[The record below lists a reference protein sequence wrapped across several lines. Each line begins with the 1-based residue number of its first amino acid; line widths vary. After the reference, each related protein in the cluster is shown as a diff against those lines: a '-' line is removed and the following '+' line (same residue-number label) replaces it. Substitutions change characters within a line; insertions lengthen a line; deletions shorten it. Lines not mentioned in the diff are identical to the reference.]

1 MDSYKKD
8 RLLTSLTEKS
18 SIQLNLMELKV
29 AYLSKLQLH
38 KINKIKNNLK
48 NTLINQAL
56 KYKRDISE
64 GSKISRE
71 IDSVINSYATQLNY
85 IGNIYDFAIAKQLA
99 RISDIQSKIYLID
112 VNRVE
117 NKNNYIEIENEYNQE
132 IRKIEMELSNFSF
145 DSNKVLLDEKISEYF
160 DYLKYSKFNQMRLK
174 ENYLMFEKKLCQ
186 EVIINCEDNIE
197 DLIKEKEL
205 TFEKISDSKNLELE
219 NLRNNSML
227 KKILENILNR
237 IGGHKRFIEEAIKP
251 IRLEIKSISDEKS
264 IKIRENVK
272 NKSIDLCEKV
282 DNELRNIP
290 NKALSLLD
298 DNGINEIIFNKY
310 NDLNSSKL
318 KSDKYN
324 IDKAKFVFDIK
335 NCELINRIYLVDK
348 VKNFA
353 EIGIVTSTIFGKSE
367 NKIVKNC
374 ACDNVIMATK
384 KAHDSTIK
392 KINMTTNC
400 NKIILEERNKIL
412 ERVSIQ
418 ENELCAV

>member
-8 RLLTSLTEKS
+8 KLLSSLTEKS

-38 KINKIKNNLK
+38 KINKIKDNLK

-71 IDSVINSYATQLNY
+71 IDSVVNSYATQLNY

-112 VNRVE
+112 VNRIE

-145 DSNKVLLDEKISEYF
+145 DSNKVLLDEKINEYF

-174 ENYLMFEKKLCQ
+174 ENYLLSEKKLCQ

-197 DLIKEKEL
+197 DLIKEKEVM
-205 TFEKISDSKNLELE
+205 FEKISDSENLELE

-282 DNELRNIP
+282 DNELRSIP

-310 NDLNSSKL
+310 KDLNSSKL

-353 EIGIVTSTIFGKSE
+353 EIGIVTSTVFGKSE
-367 NKIVKNC
+367 NKIVKNR

-392 KINMTTNC
+392 KINMATNC

-412 ERVSIQ
+412 ESVSIQ

>member
-374 ACDNVIMATK
+374 AFDNVIMATK

>member
-353 EIGIVTSTIFGKSE
+353 EIGIVTSTVFGKSE

-384 KAHDSTIK
+384 KAHNSTIK

>member
-8 RLLTSLTEKS
+8 KLLSSLTEKS

-38 KINKIKNNLK
+38 KINKIKDNLK

-99 RISDIQSKIYLID
+99 RIGDIQSKIYLID
-112 VNRVE
+112 VNRIE
-117 NKNNYIEIENEYNQE
+117 NKNNYIEIEDEYNQE

-145 DSNKVLLDEKISEYF
+145 DSNNVLLDEKINEYF

-174 ENYLMFEKKLCQ
+174 ENYLMFEK
-186 EVIINCEDNIE
+186 
-197 DLIKEKEL
+197 
-205 TFEKISDSKNLELE
+205 ISDSENLELE

-227 KKILENILNR
+227 KNILENILNR

-264 IKIRENVK
+264 IKIRENLK

-290 NKALSLLD
+290 NRALSLLD
-298 DNGINEIIFNKY
+298 DNGINEIVFNKY
-310 NDLNSSKL
+310 KDLNSSKL

-353 EIGIVTSTIFGKSE
+353 EIGIVTSTVFGKSE

-384 KAHDSTIK
+384 KAHNSTIK

-412 ERVSIQ
+412 ERLSIQ

>member
-367 NKIVKNC
+367 NKIVKKC
-374 ACDNVIMATK
+374 ACDNVIMSTK

-418 ENELCAV
+418 ESELCAV

>member
-38 KINKIKNNLK
+38 KINKIKDNLK

-64 GSKISRE
+64 GSKILRE

-85 IGNIYDFAIAKQLA
+85 IGNIYDFTIAKQLA

-112 VNRVE
+112 VNRIE

-145 DSNKVLLDEKISEYF
+145 DSNKALLDEKINEYF

-174 ENYLMFEKKLCQ
+174 ENYLLSEKKLCQ

-197 DLIKEKEL
+197 DLIKEKEVM
-205 TFEKISDSKNLELE
+205 FEKISDSENLELE

-264 IKIRENVK
+264 IKIREDVK

-290 NKALSLLD
+290 NRALSLLD
-298 DNGINEIIFNKY
+298 DNEINEMVFNKY
-310 NDLNSSKL
+310 KDLNSLKL

-353 EIGIVTSTIFGKSE
+353 EIGIVTSTVFGKSE
-367 NKIVKNC
+367 NKIVKKC

-418 ENELCAV
+418 ENEPCAV

>member
-8 RLLTSLTEKS
+8 KLLTSLTEKS

-38 KINKIKNNLK
+38 KINKIKDNLK

-205 TFEKISDSKNLELE
+205 TFEKISDSENLELE

-251 IRLEIKSISDEKS
+251 IRLEITSISDEKS

-310 NDLNSSKL
+310 KDLNSSKL
-318 KSDKYN
+318 KS
-324 IDKAKFVFDIK
+324 DKAKFVFDIK

-418 ENELCAV
+418 ESELCAV

>member
-8 RLLTSLTEKS
+8 KLLSSLTEKS
-18 SIQLNLMELKV
+18 SIQLNLLELKV
-29 AYLSKLQLH
+29 TYLSKLQLQ
-38 KINKIKNNLK
+38 KINKIKDNLK

-56 KYKRDISE
+56 KYKRDVSE

-112 VNRVE
+112 VNRIE

-132 IRKIEMELSNFSF
+132 TRKIEMELSNFSF
-145 DSNKVLLDEKISEYF
+145 DSNKLLLDEKISEYF

-174 ENYLMFEKKLCQ
+174 EKYLMFEKKLCQ
-186 EVIINCEDNIE
+186 EVIINCENNIE
-197 DLIKEKEL
+197 DLIKEKEVI
-205 TFEKISDSKNLELE
+205 FGKINDSENLELE

-264 IKIRENVK
+264 IKIREDVK

-290 NKALSLLD
+290 NRALSLLN
-298 DNGINEIIFNKY
+298 DNGINEMVFNKY
-310 NDLNSSKL
+310 KDLNSLKL

-324 IDKAKFVFDIK
+324 IDKDKFVFDIK

-367 NKIVKNC
+367 NKIVKKC
-374 ACDNVIMATK
+374 VCDNVIMATK

-418 ENELCAV
+418 ENEPCAV

>member
-8 RLLTSLTEKS
+8 KLLSSLTEKS

-38 KINKIKNNLK
+38 KINKIKDNLK

-64 GSKISRE
+64 GSKILRE

-85 IGNIYDFAIAKQLA
+85 IGNIYDFTIAKQLA

-112 VNRVE
+112 VNRIE

-145 DSNKVLLDEKISEYF
+145 DSNKVLLDEKINEYF

-197 DLIKEKEL
+197 DLIKEKEVM
-205 TFEKISDSKNLELE
+205 FEKISDSENLELE

-264 IKIRENVK
+264 IKIREDVK

-290 NKALSLLD
+290 NRALSLLE
-298 DNGINEIIFNKY
+298 DNGINEMVFNKY
-310 NDLNSSKL
+310 KDLNSSKL

>member
-8 RLLTSLTEKS
+8 KLLTSLTEKS

-38 KINKIKNNLK
+38 KINKIKDNLK

-71 IDSVINSYATQLNY
+71 IDSVVNSYATQLNY

-145 DSNKVLLDEKISEYF
+145 DSNKVLLNEKISEYF

-310 NDLNSSKL
+310 KDLNSSKL

-374 ACDNVIMATK
+374 ACDNVIMTTK
-384 KAHDSTIK
+384 KAHNSTIK

-418 ENELCAV
+418 ETELCAV

>member
-8 RLLTSLTEKS
+8 KLLSSLTEKS

-38 KINKIKNNLK
+38 KINKIKDNLK

-99 RISDIQSKIYLID
+99 RIGDIQSKIYLID
-112 VNRVE
+112 VNRIE
-117 NKNNYIEIENEYNQE
+117 NKNNYIEIEDEYNQE

-145 DSNKVLLDEKISEYF
+145 DSNKVLLDEKINEYF
-160 DYLKYSKFNQMRLK
+160 DYLKYSKFNQMKLK

-205 TFEKISDSKNLELE
+205 MFEKISDSENLELE

-227 KKILENILNR
+227 KNILENILNR

-251 IRLEIKSISDEKS
+251 IRLEIKLISDEKS

-290 NKALSLLD
+290 NRTLSLLD
-298 DNGINEIIFNKY
+298 DNGINEIVFNKY
-310 NDLNSSKL
+310 KDLNSSKL

-353 EIGIVTSTIFGKSE
+353 EIGIVTSTVFGKSE

-384 KAHDSTIK
+384 KAHNSTIK

-412 ERVSIQ
+412 ERLNIQ

>member
-418 ENELCAV
+418 ENEPCAV

>member
-8 RLLTSLTEKS
+8 KLLTSLTEKS
-18 SIQLNLMELKV
+18 SIQLNLMKLKV

-38 KINKIKNNLK
+38 KINKIKDNLK

-71 IDSVINSYATQLNY
+71 IDSVVNSYATQLNY

-112 VNRVE
+112 VNRIE
-117 NKNNYIEIENEYNQE
+117 NKNNYIEIENEYNRE
-132 IRKIEMELSNFSF
+132 TRKIEMELSNFSF

-197 DLIKEKEL
+197 DLIKEKEVI
-205 TFEKISDSKNLELE
+205 FEKISDSENLELE

-264 IKIRENVK
+264 IKIREDVK

-290 NKALSLLD
+290 NRALSLLD
-298 DNGINEIIFNKY
+298 DNEINEMVFNKY
-310 NDLNSSKL
+310 KDLNSLKL

-324 IDKAKFVFDIK
+324 IDKAKFIFDIN
-335 NCELINRIYLVDK
+335 NCELINRIYLVDR

-353 EIGIVTSTIFGKSE
+353 EIGIVTSTVFGKSE
-367 NKIVKNC
+367 NKIVKKC

-418 ENELCAV
+418 ENEPCAV

>member
-117 NKNNYIEIENEYNQE
+117 NKNNYIEIENEYSQE

>member
-8 RLLTSLTEKS
+8 KLLSSLTEKS

-38 KINKIKNNLK
+38 KINKIKDNLK

-64 GSKISRE
+64 GSKILRE

-85 IGNIYDFAIAKQLA
+85 IGNIYDFTIAKQLA

-112 VNRVE
+112 VNRIE

-145 DSNKVLLDEKISEYF
+145 DSNKVLLDEKINEYF

-197 DLIKEKEL
+197 DLIKEKEVM
-205 TFEKISDSKNLELE
+205 FEKISDSENLELE

-264 IKIRENVK
+264 IKIREDVK

-290 NKALSLLD
+290 NRALSLLD
-298 DNGINEIIFNKY
+298 DNEINEMVFNKY
-310 NDLNSSKL
+310 KDLNSLKL

-324 IDKAKFVFDIK
+324 IDKAKFIFDIN
-335 NCELINRIYLVDK
+335 NCELINRIYLVDR

-353 EIGIVTSTIFGKSE
+353 EIGIVTSTVFGKSE
-367 NKIVKNC
+367 NKIVKKC

-418 ENELCAV
+418 ENEPCAV

>member
-367 NKIVKNC
+367 NKIVKKC

-418 ENELCAV
+418 ESELCAV

>member
-8 RLLTSLTEKS
+8 KLLSSLTEKA

-38 KINKIKNNLK
+38 KINKIKDNLK

-71 IDSVINSYATQLNY
+71 IDSVVNSYATQLNY
-85 IGNIYDFAIAKQLA
+85 IGNIYNFAIAKQLA

-237 IGGHKRFIEEAIKP
+237 IGGHKRFIEEVIKP

-310 NDLNSSKL
+310 KDLNSSKL

-374 ACDNVIMATK
+374 ACDNVIMTTK
-384 KAHDSTIK
+384 KAHNSTIK

-418 ENELCAV
+418 ETELCAV

>member
-8 RLLTSLTEKS
+8 KLLSSLTEKS

-38 KINKIKNNLK
+38 KINKIKDNLK

-71 IDSVINSYATQLNY
+71 IDSVVNSYATQLNY

-310 NDLNSSKL
+310 KDLNSSKL

-374 ACDNVIMATK
+374 ACDNVIMTTK
-384 KAHDSTIK
+384 KAHNSTIK

-418 ENELCAV
+418 ETELCAV

>member
-8 RLLTSLTEKS
+8 KLLTSLTEKS

-38 KINKIKNNLK
+38 KINKIKDNLK

-71 IDSVINSYATQLNY
+71 IDSVVNSYATQLNY

-112 VNRVE
+112 VNRIE

-132 IRKIEMELSNFSF
+132 IRKIEMELSNFYF

-197 DLIKEKEL
+197 DLIKEKEVI
-205 TFEKISDSKNLELE
+205 FEKISDSENLELE

-251 IRLEIKSISDEKS
+251 IRLEI
-264 IKIRENVK
+264 N
-272 NKSIDLCEKV
+272 
-282 DNELRNIP
+282 
-290 NKALSLLD
+290 
-298 DNGINEIIFNKY
+298 
-310 NDLNSSKL
+310 
-318 KSDKYN
+318 
-324 IDKAKFVFDIK
+324 
-335 NCELINRIYLVDK
+335 
-348 VKNFA
+348 
-353 EIGIVTSTIFGKSE
+353 
-367 NKIVKNC
+367 
-374 ACDNVIMATK
+374 
-384 KAHDSTIK
+384 
-392 KINMTTNC
+392 
-400 NKIILEERNKIL
+400 
-412 ERVSIQ
+412 
-418 ENELCAV
+418 

>member
-8 RLLTSLTEKS
+8 KLLSSLTEKS

-38 KINKIKNNLK
+38 KINKIKDNLK

-99 RISDIQSKIYLID
+99 RIGDIQSKIYLID
-112 VNRVE
+112 VNRIE
-117 NKNNYIEIENEYNQE
+117 NKNNYIEIEDEYNQE

-145 DSNKVLLDEKISEYF
+145 DSNKVLLDEKINEYF
-160 DYLKYSKFNQMRLK
+160 DYLKYSKFNQMKLK

-205 TFEKISDSKNLELE
+205 MFEKISDSENLELE

-227 KKILENILNR
+227 KNILENILNR

-290 NKALSLLD
+290 NRTLSLLD
-298 DNGINEIIFNKY
+298 DNGINEIVFNKY
-310 NDLNSSKL
+310 KDLNSSKL

-353 EIGIVTSTIFGKSE
+353 EIGIVTSTVFGKSE

-384 KAHDSTIK
+384 KAHNSTIK

-412 ERVSIQ
+412 ERLNIQ

>member
-8 RLLTSLTEKS
+8 KLLSSLTEKS

-38 KINKIKNNLK
+38 KINKIKDNLK

-99 RISDIQSKIYLID
+99 RIGDIQSKIYLID
-112 VNRVE
+112 VNRIE
-117 NKNNYIEIENEYNQE
+117 NKNNYIEIEDEYNQE

-145 DSNKVLLDEKISEYF
+145 DSNKVLLDEKINEYF
-160 DYLKYSKFNQMRLK
+160 DYLKYSKFNQMKLK

-205 TFEKISDSKNLELE
+205 MFEKISDSENLELK

-227 KKILENILNR
+227 KNILENILNR

-264 IKIRENVK
+264 IKIRDNVK

-290 NKALSLLD
+290 NRTLSLLD
-298 DNGINEIIFNKY
+298 DNGINEIVFNKY
-310 NDLNSSKL
+310 KDLNSSKL

-353 EIGIVTSTIFGKSE
+353 EIGIVTSTVFGKSE

-384 KAHDSTIK
+384 KAHNSTIK

-412 ERVSIQ
+412 ERLNIQ

>member
-38 KINKIKNNLK
+38 KINKIKDNLK

-112 VNRVE
+112 VNRIE

-367 NKIVKNC
+367 NKIVKKC

-418 ENELCAV
+418 ESELCAV

>member
-1 MDSYKKD
+1 
-8 RLLTSLTEKS
+8 
-18 SIQLNLMELKV
+18 
-29 AYLSKLQLH
+29 
-38 KINKIKNNLK
+38 
-48 NTLINQAL
+48 
-56 KYKRDISE
+56 
-64 GSKISRE
+64 
-71 IDSVINSYATQLNY
+71 
-85 IGNIYDFAIAKQLA
+85 
-99 RISDIQSKIYLID
+99 
-112 VNRVE
+112 
-117 NKNNYIEIENEYNQE
+117 
-132 IRKIEMELSNFSF
+132 MELSNFYF

-197 DLIKEKEL
+197 DLIKEKEVI
-205 TFEKISDSKNLELE
+205 FEKISDSENLELE

-264 IKIRENVK
+264 IKIREDVK

-290 NKALSLLD
+290 NRALSLLD
-298 DNGINEIIFNKY
+298 DNEINEMVFNKY
-310 NDLNSSKL
+310 KDLNSLKL

-353 EIGIVTSTIFGKSE
+353 EIGIVTSTVFGKSE
-367 NKIVKNC
+367 NKIVKKC

-418 ENELCAV
+418 ENEPCAV

>member
-38 KINKIKNNLK
+38 KINKIKDNLK

-367 NKIVKNC
+367 NKIVKKC

-418 ENELCAV
+418 ESELCAV

>member
-8 RLLTSLTEKS
+8 KLLSSLTEKS

-38 KINKIKNNLK
+38 KINKIKDNLK

-145 DSNKVLLDEKISEYF
+145 DSNKVLLDEKINEYF

-282 DNELRNIP
+282 DNELRDIP
-290 NKALSLLD
+290 NRALSLLD

-353 EIGIVTSTIFGKSE
+353 EIGIVTSTVFGKSE

-384 KAHDSTIK
+384 KAHNSTIK

-412 ERVSIQ
+412 ERLSIQ

>member
-8 RLLTSLTEKS
+8 KLLSSLTEKS

-38 KINKIKNNLK
+38 KINKIKDNLK

-64 GSKISRE
+64 GSKILRE

-85 IGNIYDFAIAKQLA
+85 IGNIYDFTIAKQLA

-112 VNRVE
+112 VNRIE

-145 DSNKVLLDEKISEYF
+145 DSNKVLLDEKINEYF

-197 DLIKEKEL
+197 DLIKEKEVM
-205 TFEKISDSKNLELE
+205 FEKISDSENLELE

-264 IKIRENVK
+264 IKIREDVK

-290 NKALSLLD
+290 NRALSLLD
-298 DNGINEIIFNKY
+298 DNEINEMVFNKY
-310 NDLNSSKL
+310 KDLNSLKL

-353 EIGIVTSTIFGKSE
+353 EIGIVTSTVFGKSE
-367 NKIVKNC
+367 NKIVKKC

-418 ENELCAV
+418 ENEPCAV

>member
-29 AYLSKLQLH
+29 TYLSKLQLH

-117 NKNNYIEIENEYNQE
+117 NKNNYIEIENEYSQE

-145 DSNKVLLDEKISEYF
+145 DSNKVLLDEKINEYF

-197 DLIKEKEL
+197 DLIKEKEVI
-205 TFEKISDSKNLELE
+205 FEKISDSENLELE

-264 IKIRENVK
+264 IKIREDVK

-290 NKALSLLD
+290 NRALSLLD
-298 DNGINEIIFNKY
+298 DNEINEMVFNKY
-310 NDLNSSKL
+310 KDLNSLKL

-353 EIGIVTSTIFGKSE
+353 EIGIVTSTVFGKSE
-367 NKIVKNC
+367 NKIVKKC

-418 ENELCAV
+418 ENEPCAV

>member
-8 RLLTSLTEKS
+8 KLLSSLTEKS

-38 KINKIKNNLK
+38 KINKIKDNLK

-99 RISDIQSKIYLID
+99 RIGDIQSKIYLID
-112 VNRVE
+112 VNRIE
-117 NKNNYIEIENEYNQE
+117 NKNNYIEIEDEYNQE

-145 DSNKVLLDEKISEYF
+145 DSNKVLLDEKINEYF
-160 DYLKYSKFNQMRLK
+160 DYLKYSKFNQMKLK

-205 TFEKISDSKNLELE
+205 MFEKISDSENLELE

-227 KKILENILNR
+227 KNILENILNR

-264 IKIRENVK
+264 IKIRDNVK

-290 NKALSLLD
+290 NRTLSLLD
-298 DNGINEIIFNKY
+298 DNGINEIVFNKY
-310 NDLNSSKL
+310 KDLNSSKL

-353 EIGIVTSTIFGKSE
+353 EIGIVTSTVFGKSE

-384 KAHDSTIK
+384 KAHNSTIK

-412 ERVSIQ
+412 ERLNIQ

>member
-8 RLLTSLTEKS
+8 KLLSSLTEKA

-38 KINKIKNNLK
+38 KINKIKDNLK

-71 IDSVINSYATQLNY
+71 IDSVVNSYATQLNY

-310 NDLNSSKL
+310 KDLNSSKL

-374 ACDNVIMATK
+374 ACDNVIMTTK

-418 ENELCAV
+418 ETELCAV

>member
-384 KAHDSTIK
+384 KAHNSTIK

>member
-8 RLLTSLTEKS
+8 KLLTSLTEKS

-38 KINKIKNNLK
+38 KINKIKDNLK

-64 GSKISRE
+64 GSKILRE

-112 VNRVE
+112 VNRIE
-117 NKNNYIEIENEYNQE
+117 NKNNYIEIENEYNRE
-132 IRKIEMELSNFSF
+132 TRKIEMELSNFSF

-197 DLIKEKEL
+197 DLIKEKEVI
-205 TFEKISDSKNLELE
+205 FEKISDSENLELE

-264 IKIRENVK
+264 IKIREDVK

-290 NKALSLLD
+290 NRALSLLD
-298 DNGINEIIFNKY
+298 DNEINEMVFNKY
-310 NDLNSSKL
+310 KDLNSLKL

-324 IDKAKFVFDIK
+324 IDKAKLVFDIN

-348 VKNFA
+348 IKNFA

>member
-8 RLLTSLTEKS
+8 KLLTSLIEKS

-29 AYLSKLQLH
+29 TYLSKLQLH
-38 KINKIKNNLK
+38 KINKIKDNLK

-112 VNRVE
+112 VNRIE
-117 NKNNYIEIENEYNQE
+117 NNYIEIENEYNPE
-132 IRKIEMELSNFSF
+132 TRKIEMELSNFSF

-160 DYLKYSKFNQMRLK
+160 DHLKYSKFNQMRLK

-197 DLIKEKEL
+197 DLIKEKEVI
-205 TFEKISDSKNLELE
+205 FEKISDSENLELE
-219 NLRNNSML
+219 NLKNNSML

-264 IKIRENVK
+264 IKIREDVK

-290 NKALSLLD
+290 NRALSLLD
-298 DNGINEIIFNKY
+298 DNEINEMVFNKY
-310 NDLNSSKL
+310 KDLNSLKL

-324 IDKAKFVFDIK
+324 IDKAKFVFDIN

-348 VKNFA
+348 IKNFA

>member
-8 RLLTSLTEKS
+8 KLLSSLTEKA

-38 KINKIKNNLK
+38 KINKIKDNLK

-71 IDSVINSYATQLNY
+71 IDSVVNSYATQLNY

-112 VNRVE
+112 VNRIE
-117 NKNNYIEIENEYNQE
+117 NKNNYIEIENEYNRE
-132 IRKIEMELSNFSF
+132 TRKIEMELSDFSF

-205 TFEKISDSKNLELE
+205 IFEKISDSENLELE

-264 IKIRENVK
+264 IKIREDVK

-290 NKALSLLD
+290 NRALSLLD
-298 DNGINEIIFNKY
+298 DNEINEMVFNKY
-310 NDLNSSKL
+310 KDLNSSKL

-353 EIGIVTSTIFGKSE
+353 EIGIVTSTVFGKSE
-367 NKIVKNC
+367 NKIVKKC

-418 ENELCAV
+418 ENEPCAV

>member
-8 RLLTSLTEKS
+8 KLLSSLTEKA

-38 KINKIKNNLK
+38 KINKIKDNLK

-71 IDSVINSYATQLNY
+71 IDSVVNSYATQLNY

-310 NDLNSSKL
+310 KDLNSSKL

-374 ACDNVIMATK
+374 ACDNVIMTTK
-384 KAHDSTIK
+384 KAHNSTIK

-418 ENELCAV
+418 ETELCAV

>member
-8 RLLTSLTEKS
+8 KLLSSLTEKS

-29 AYLSKLQLH
+29 AYLSKLQLQ
-38 KINKIKNNLK
+38 KINKIKDNLK
-48 NTLINQAL
+48 NILINQAL

-112 VNRVE
+112 VNRIE

-160 DYLKYSKFNQMRLK
+160 DYLKYSEFNQMRLK

-197 DLIKEKEL
+197 DLIKEKEVM
-205 TFEKISDSKNLELE
+205 FEKISDSENLELE

-227 KKILENILNR
+227 KKMLENILNR

-310 NDLNSSKL
+310 KDLNSSKL

-353 EIGIVTSTIFGKSE
+353 EIGIVTSTIFGKNE

-384 KAHDSTIK
+384 KAHNSTIK